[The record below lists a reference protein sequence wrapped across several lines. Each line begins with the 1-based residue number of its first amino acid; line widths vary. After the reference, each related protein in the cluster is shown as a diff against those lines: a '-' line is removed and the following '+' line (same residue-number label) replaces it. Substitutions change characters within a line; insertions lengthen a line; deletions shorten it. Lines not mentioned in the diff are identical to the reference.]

1 MANMIGVVA
10 YSDAQPYLKALF
22 ADPNLTLALNET
34 SKKRWVL
41 FASVPQAG
49 QPSGGVVETV
59 TRQLKDMAAK
69 TLSKVFGSL
78 IDMIFKPDI
87 EQSTFLGGS
96 RSDAQAAR
104 IRNDLG
110 LGDEDELPC
119 LVLIFPV
126 KADLATG
133 QFEGYVQK
141 YALDPGASKDTAYN
155 GLQKWVKDITVAI
168 EDIKETNLKNAE
180 GVAAA
185 VKLRLTDVKDLELLK
200 KHLPLLPKV
209 AGVLK
214 KVLGLG

>member
-1 MANMIGVVA
+1 M
-10 YSDAQPYLKALF
+10 
-22 ADPNLTLALNET
+22 
-34 SKKRWVL
+34 L
-41 FASVPQAG
+41 FASVPQAA
-49 QPSGGVVETV
+49 QPSGGVLSAV
-59 TRQLKDMAAK
+59 TSQVKDIAGKALLKA
-69 TLSKVFGSL
+69 FGSL

-96 RSDAQAAR
+96 KSDAQAAR

-119 LVLIFPV
+119 LVLIFPA

-141 YALDPGASKDTAYN
+141 YALDPGTSKDTAYN

-168 EDIKETNLKNAE
+168 EDIEETNLKDAE